1 MPTDERPRPKRKAI
15 PLRVKR
21 QVVARQK
28 GLCRCGCGQ
37 IVSEKPKTNTHMD
50 HRPALRLRNI
60 NQDGTDYDPPQHS
73 PDHIDAIC
81 PGEHRRRT
89 CGTGAT
95 TAGSDI
101 GLIKKERRREKRCAG
116 AREKPKKQI
125 QSPGFRKDITRGF
138 DGRVRKREP

>member
-1 MPTDERPRPKRKAI
+1 MPKDERPRPKRKAI

-37 IVSEKPKTNTHMD
+37 IVSEKPKTNSHFD
-50 HRPALRLRNI
+50 HRPPIRLRNI

-89 CGTGAT
+89 SGTGAT
-95 TAGSDI
+95 VAGTDI
-101 GLIKKERRREKRCAG
+101 GNIKKERKREKLRAG
-116 AREKPKKQI
+116 ASAKPKKQI
-125 QSPGFRKDITRGF
+125 QSRGFRRDLTRGF
-138 DGRVRKREP
+138 DGKVRRRQ